1 MVVEGGRAVVVVVVL
16 CNEEIIGDRNME
28 FIRLKN
34 HSSKKY
40 CKKIKE
46 SQ

>member
-40 CKKIKE
+40 FREI
-46 SQ
+46 QANQ